1 MAEPAVHKDPFGH
14 HRVTVTRIVP
24 MTATVKS
31 YTLALQDD
39 ATFRFK
45 PGQYIQLYVPKGDQ
59 SVAKPYSIA
68 SPPDQEREIEL
79 CIKRVEGG
87 YVSTYCDRLA
97 GGESFEI
104 RGPIGKF
111 FLREPIDSDLVFLA
125 TGTGVAPFRSMLR
138 GLFPIG
144 PGDTSWAPYQFS
156 TDPAGPLPVRQAGA
170 GRRHAWLFF
179 GVRHE
184 DEILYESEFLSM
196 AERYPT
202 FHFIPTISRPGRW
215 QGATGYVQD
224 HVPKHVTDPSGK
236 QVYVCGLMPMIEAAR
251 AALKGMGFQRE
262 QIHYEIYT

>member
-1 MAEPAVHKDPFGH
+1 V
-14 HRVTVTRIVP
+14 
-24 MTATVKS
+24 
-31 YTLALQDD
+31 
-39 ATFRFK
+39 
-45 PGQYIQLYVPKGDQ
+45 QLYVPKGDQ
-59 SVAKPYSIA
+59 PVAKPYSIA

-87 YVSTYCDRLA
+87 YVSTYCDRLV

-138 GLFPIG
+138 GLFPIE
-144 PGDTSWAPYQFS
+144 PGETAWAPYRFS
-156 TDPAGPLPVRQAGA
+156 PDRQ
-170 GRRHAWLFF
+170 AWLFF

-184 DEILYESEFLSM
+184 DEILYESEFRRM
-196 AERYPT
+196 AERYAT
-202 FHFIPTISRPGRW
+202 FHFIPTVSRPKQQWRGE
-215 QGATGYVQD
+215 TGYVQD
-224 HVPKHVTDPSGK
+224 QAVKHLRDPAVK
-236 QVYVCGLMPMIEAAR
+236 HVYVCGLMPMIEAAR